1 MRREYEKIYS
11 DPDVDGIIDRIWLI
25 GTNASMPVLYIDS
38 HIRVFDNMYAKRLR
52 TYKRIGF
59 ELITNGILAKQNVN
73 AIYDSGS
80 YTDVFEQDIVESYS
94 RI

>member
-1 MRREYEKIYS
+1 
-11 DPDVDGIIDRIWLI
+11 
-25 GTNASMPVLYIDS
+25 
-38 HIRVFDNMYAKRLR
+38 MYAKRLR

-59 ELITNGILAKQNVN
+59 ELITNGILAKLNVN

-80 YTDVFEQDIVESYS
+80 YTDVFGQDIVESYS